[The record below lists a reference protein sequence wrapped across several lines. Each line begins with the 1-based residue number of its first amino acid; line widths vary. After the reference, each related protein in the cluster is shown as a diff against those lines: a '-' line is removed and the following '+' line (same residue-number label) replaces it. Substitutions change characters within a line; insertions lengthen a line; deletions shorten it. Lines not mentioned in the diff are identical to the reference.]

1 MSTLAFAPKESSST
15 LILFLLRAIP
25 GVGVTVT
32 VSVVKSTPAE
42 FATALTFT
50 AKVSE
55 PVMSPWKPNVKF
67 TTEPP
72 ATDSD
77 TLAIVKFGIVVTN
90 SKLELVKVVDASSV
104 SSISALFKFA
114 SVSTAGRVA
123 VISTSVKFILTS
135 SRALS
140 LSASFVSASL
150 AIKYAS

>member
-1 MSTLAFAPKESSST
+1 MAFAPKESSST

-42 FATALTFT
+42 FATELTFT

-55 PVMSPWKPNVKF
+55 SVMSPWKSKVKF

-90 SKLELVKVVDASSV
+90 SKLELVKVDASSV

-114 SVSTAGRVA
+114 SVSTAGLVEVTSA
-123 VISTSVKFILTS
+123 SVKFILTS

-140 LSASFVSASL
+140 LSA
-150 AIKYAS
+150 

>member
-1 MSTLAFAPKESSST
+1 MSTLAFAPKGSSST
-15 LILFLLRAIP
+15 LILFLLIEIP

-50 AKVSE
+50 AKVAES
-55 PVMSPWKPNVKF
+55 VISPSKLNVKV

-77 TLAIVKFGIVVTN
+77 TLDIVKFGIVVIS
-90 SKLELVKVVDASSV
+90 SKLELVKVDASSV
-104 SSISALFKFA
+104 SSIWALFKFA
-114 SVSTAGRVA
+114 SVSTAGLVE

-135 SRALS
+135 SLALS
-140 LSASFVSASL
+140 LSA
-150 AIKYAS
+150 